1 MRMKIRKIG
10 HAEPNLDGSPFQK
23 PSVTENLT
31 GQCNLVQNTSTVKPK
46 LDKNISDEENEIQ
59 EDFEKKCICP
69 RPLKKVPEQ
78 TQQLFHGK
86 IEDGVCCSPC
96 RPLSSGHGSV
106 RQLCESGMTQEQ
118 A

>member
-69 RPLKKVPEQ
+69 RPLKRFLCTRSNCFAERLRTAHAVH
-78 TQQLFHGK
+78 LA
-86 IEDGVCCSPC
+86 DLY
-96 RPLSSGHGSV
+96 PLDMDQCDNYVSLV
-106 RQLCESGMTQEQ
+106 
-118 A
+118 